1 MFPSGKS
8 FCLALHMSPAL
19 EENTSTRSISVLLRL
34 DSTRR
39 QSTFDTGLFMATFT
53 QFVVWINKKVLAG
66 EVCSLPPLSFFL
78 STTPR
83 LRTGFWV
90 PSVAPRERRIR
101 RRRDVFLALDHT
113 PLNHS
118 GDWLLP
124 NPLFLRRC
132 SLALV
137 TKQLSIRCTF
147 DPLVGEKALL
157 WIINNKRTACGDATT
172 GYVDQRY
179 TVMEI
184 LWYLTP
190 NNWQS
195 MAAFL
200 FWKVQAVLF
209 WNSSLYVYF
218 YGSHNPRPW
227 KRVGGVTYQH
237 C

>member
-1 MFPSGKS
+1 MPWKKTLLHGQSA
-8 FCLALHMSPAL
+8 FCYVLIRSADNPPL
-19 EENTSTRSISVLLRL
+19 TRGFLWPHSLTLLFEL
-34 DSTRR
+34 K
-39 QSTFDTGLFMATFT
+39 
-53 QFVVWINKKVLAG
+53 KKVLAG

-78 STTPR
+78 SSTPR

-90 PSVAPRERRIR
+90 PSVAPRERRIG
-101 RRRDVFLALDHT
+101 RRRDVFFALDHT

-124 NPLFLRRC
+124 NPLFLRPC

-157 WIINNKRTACGDATT
+157 WIINNKRTACGDVTT
-172 GYVDQRY
+172 WCVDQRY
-179 TVMEI
+179 TAMEM

-195 MAAFL
+195 MATFL
-200 FWKVQAVLF
+200 YWKVQAVLF

-218 YGSHNPRPW
+218 YDSHNPPPW
-227 KRVGGVTYQH
+227 KRLGGVTYQH
-237 C
+237 CQN